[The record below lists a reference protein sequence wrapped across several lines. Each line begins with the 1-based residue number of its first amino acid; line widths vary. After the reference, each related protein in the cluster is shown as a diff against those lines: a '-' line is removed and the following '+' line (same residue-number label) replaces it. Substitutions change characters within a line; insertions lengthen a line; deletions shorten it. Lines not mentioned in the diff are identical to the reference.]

1 MHVVLP
7 WPGSVGPLAGLQAQR
22 QGPWEKTT
30 PKRFSP
36 RPGSRVGGMRGKQ
49 ASLGEGVAASRGEC
63 LQTGLWK
70 QPGRS
75 SSGRKCMCEYIN
87 TWRYWLYPR
96 KWDKN
101 MFHLGNL
108 VDTSKSLHIK
118 LVPFPYFISWLSY
131 KVSWGR
137 SWVCLWEWRGGVY
150 PVLLEG
156 SIVHA
161 FYRRKEVIFHT
172 CIHTFI
178 HSFMC
183 SINTYLLYSINI
195 Q

>member
-1 MHVVLP
+1 MEKIRNENGEITIYNTEIQRIIRDYYHQLHELFLSLL
-7 WPGSVGPLAGLQAQR
+7 WPFLIIFLFPAYRRL
-22 QGPWEKTT
+22 
-30 PKRFSP
+30 
-36 RPGSRVGGMRGKQ
+36 
-49 ASLGEGVAASRGEC
+49 
-63 LQTGLWK
+63 
-70 QPGRS
+70 S
-75 SSGRKCMCEYIN
+75 SIWLISKYILNKCMYEYIN

-96 KWDKN
+96 KWGKN
-101 MFHLGNL
+101 IFHLGTL
-108 VDTSKSLHIK
+108 VDTSKSLQIK

-161 FYRRKEVIFHT
+161 FYRRKVIFHT

-183 SINTYLLYSINI
+183 SFSKYLSPLFNKYSIKYFSV
-195 Q
+195 